1 MKKLMCLMTLAL
13 AVFGLRAVADQA
25 PTEVL
30 PLTVFKNLRAGKK
43 QTVVVY
49 GTSLTVG
56 GAWAKVLK
64 EYLEKHFPGQ
74 VTFLNSGGSG
84 QNSDWGV
91 ANLQNK
97 VLAHRP
103 DLIFIEFSYNDA
115 HMKFDLSVEKAARN
129 LDTMIQALRAQNGQ
143 LDIVLQTMN
152 VPWNA
157 PNGNGSATARPQIN
171 DYNEVYRRYAREHTL
186 PLLDHFV
193 NWSKLLQDD
202 PKKYQSWVPDGS
214 HPNAESSRA
223 VTWPAIEA
231 LLDKARLKVAQ

>member
-1 MKKLMCLMTLAL
+1 MKKLLCLMMLML
-13 AVFGLRAVADQA
+13 AVSGLRALADET

-30 PLTVFKNLRAGKK
+30 PLTIFKNLRAGTK

-56 GAWAKVLK
+56 GAWTKALK
-64 EYLEKHFPGQ
+64 EYFEKHFPGQ
-74 VTFLNSGGSG
+74 VTFFNSGGSG
-84 QNSDWGV
+84 QNSDWGM

-115 HMKFDLSVEKAARN
+115 HMKFNLSPEKAARN
-129 LDTMIQALRAQNGQ
+129 LDAMTQTLRAQNAQ
-143 LDIVLQTMN
+143 MDIVLQTMN

-171 DYNEVYRRYAREHTL
+171 DYNDVYRRYARENAL

-193 NWSKLLQDD
+193 NWSKLLKDD

-214 HPNAESSRA
+214 HPNAEASRA
-223 VTWPAIEA
+223 ITWPAMEA
-231 LLDKARLKVAQ
+231 LLDKARRKAAE